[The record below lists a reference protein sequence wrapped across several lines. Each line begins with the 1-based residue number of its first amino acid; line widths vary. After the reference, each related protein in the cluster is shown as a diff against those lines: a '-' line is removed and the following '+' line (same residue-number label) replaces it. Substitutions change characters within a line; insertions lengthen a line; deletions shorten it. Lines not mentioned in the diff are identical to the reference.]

1 MGFDLMSTGN
11 HKTKKGEYYRNNVWG
26 WRPLAQY
33 IIEHTNC
40 VSEKDAERWAY
51 NDGHEVTEQEAKAI
65 AKQLKHLIKKGHT
78 QKHYEEY
85 EKERK
90 KAETYNEKV
99 QKQLK
104 AFEER
109 VGKDKAPNDYSKEDK
124 KKWDSIWEKRLWS
137 ANYPFS
143 VENVKEFAEFCEDS
157 GGFTIN

>member
-11 HKTKKGEYYRNNVWG
+11 HKTKKGEYYRNNVWW

-33 IIEHTNC
+33 IITYTGC
-40 VSEKDAERWAY
+40 VEERHAERWAY
-51 NDGHEVTEQEAKAI
+51 NDGHKVIEQEAKAI
-65 AKQLKHLIKKGHT
+65 AKQLKHLIETGHAKKHA
-78 QKHYEEY
+78 EEY

-90 KAETYNEKV
+90 KAENFNKKV
-99 QKQLK
+99 QKELE
-104 AFEER
+104 AFEKK

-124 KKWDSIWEKRLWS
+124 KKWDSIWEKKSWT

>member
-1 MGFDLMSTGN
+1 MSTGN
-11 HKTKKGEYYRNNVWG
+11 HKTKKGEYYRNNVWW

-124 KKWDSIWEKRLWS
+124 KKWDSIWEKKSWT

>member
-11 HKTKKGEYYRNNVWG
+11 HKTKKGEYYRNNVWW
-26 WRPLAQY
+26 WRPLAEY
-33 IIEHTNC
+33 IIDHTSC
-40 VSEKDAERWAY
+40 VSEKDAERWVY
-51 NDGHEVTEQEAKAI
+51 NDGHEVSEEEAKAI
-65 AKQLKHLIKKGHT
+65 AKQLKHLIKKGHAK
-78 QKHYEEY
+78 KHYEEY

-90 KAETYNEKV
+90 KAENFNKKV
-99 QKQLK
+99 QKELE
-104 AFEER
+104 AFEKK

-124 KKWDSIWEKRLWS
+124 KNWDSIWAKRLWS